1 MWRGAAVAEGHLEIF
16 EAEKKKRNPLEEA
29 EAENKE
35 GGKPLRRRRRRHLL
49 LRWTTEQTASK
60 LKSSSAC

>member
-35 GGKPLRRRRRRHLL
+35 GGKPLRRRRHLL

-60 LKSSSAC
+60 LKSSA